1 MFKGFLIVLF
11 VLLFRICHAQLAERW
26 TLSELDIKLN
36 APKSLFWD
44 HQSGRL
50 LLLANDSSGIPQVN
64 SINQLYSNVEQ
75 LTRDTLFKISV
86 SCFQPTGTLMVSG
99 ITRENYEIIKYHP
112 GNKQAV
118 PLINRNLQKKEAHA
132 NTSGTMV
139 AFAGKEENDRHWNLY
154 TYDFTYNNLNKLGK
168 DEFNCSYPRWSPK
181 AEYICYQSKLP
192 NETFTRLK
200 VIHWYG
206 KLHFEIIEDEH
217 HVLHPAWSPNSQWL
231 AYVRENHKGS
241 ELMICRKNGTD
252 KTLIYKTPHKIS
264 YPAWSPTGDSIAFLL
279 HTDGNRANIC
289 LLVQE

>member
-50 LLLANDSSGIPQVN
+50 LLLANDSSEIPQVN

-118 PLINRNLQKKEAHA
+118 PLINRNLQKK
-132 NTSGTMV
+132 
-139 AFAGKEENDRHWNLY
+139 R
-154 TYDFTYNNLNKLGK
+154 
-168 DEFNCSYPRWSPK
+168 SPCQ
-181 AEYICYQSKLP
+181 YI
-192 NETFTRLK
+192 R
-200 VIHWYG
+200 
-206 KLHFEIIEDEH
+206 
-217 HVLHPAWSPNSQWL
+217 
-231 AYVRENHKGS
+231 NHGGF
-241 ELMICRKNGTD
+241 CRKRR
-252 KTLIYKTPHKIS
+252 KRPALELIYIRLHIQQPEQ
-264 YPAWSPTGDSIAFLL
+264 TGQ
-279 HTDGNRANIC
+279 G
-289 LLVQE
+289 